1 MKRIVEATA
10 AKLAEKKTI
19 RREYNTELEQVITLL
34 LSFSFSCLLYF
45 LSHPLFSPCQESL
58 RLSLAALRSTKAR
71 RRRRRTDLNTNLV
84 EMPGLQQKM
93 ILSAA
98 PLSDGQ
104 VGTITNSGTTGL
116 YISELNAQSIL
127 KTGPKNIK

>member
-1 MKRIVEATA
+1 M
-10 AKLAEKKTI
+10 
-19 RREYNTELEQVITLL
+19 
-34 LSFSFSCLLYF
+34 
-45 LSHPLFSPCQESL
+45 
-58 RLSLAALRSTKAR
+58 AALRSTKA
-71 RRRRRTDLNTNLV
+71 RRRRTDLNTNLV